1 MNAPPAPALSEMVHI
16 EVDIERS
23 QETEFREL
31 LGELVLGHKPRS
43 TALASETENITAQA
57 AEAFATILE
66 ALERDPATGR
76 APGPRQCQRLTRF
89 LAALIEPTRY
99 TLDLTDLRAMEPVL
113 SRACLDCLNYFR
125 LALQAPP
132 PWGDYHRETFSKMFE
147 KYGVDR
153 R

>member
-1 MNAPPAPALSEMVHI
+1 MNAPATPVLSEMIHI

-23 QETEFREL
+23 QEAEFREL
-31 LGELVLGHKPRS
+31 LGELVLGRKPRS
-43 TALASETENITAQA
+43 TALASEIEAITAQA
-57 AEAFATILE
+57 TEAFDTILE
-66 ALERDPATGR
+66 ALDRDPATGR

-99 TLDLTDLRAMEPVL
+99 TLDLTGLRAMEPAL
-113 SRACLDCLNYFR
+113 SRACLDCLNFFR
-125 LALQAPP
+125 LALQAQP
-132 PWGDYHRETFSKMFE
+132 PWGDYDRETFSKLFE